1 MFPLLPVEDEGRL
14 NDPELRGNFFERIFA
29 LERYREAI
37 ASTKSTGVL
46 TQFHA
51 RHKLLL
57 MAHSEKHCREMGRM
71 LAQSNGR
78 WNAELQGRYEAMLLD
93 GLKCLATVKKH
104 VNVLQHMLGYFK
116 KLITPEE
123 KQEMIEMIEQYAN
136 GEMPLIAPLTL
147 FRHYVRKYKVVYL
160 ADQYYLNPHP
170 LELALRNHA

>member
-1 MFPLLPVEDEGRL
+1 
-14 NDPELRGNFFERIFA
+14 
-29 LERYREAI
+29 
-37 ASTKSTGVL
+37 
-46 TQFHA
+46 
-51 RHKLLL
+51 
-57 MAHSEKHCREMGRM
+57 
-71 LAQSNGR
+71 
-78 WNAELQGRYEAMLLD
+78 MLLD